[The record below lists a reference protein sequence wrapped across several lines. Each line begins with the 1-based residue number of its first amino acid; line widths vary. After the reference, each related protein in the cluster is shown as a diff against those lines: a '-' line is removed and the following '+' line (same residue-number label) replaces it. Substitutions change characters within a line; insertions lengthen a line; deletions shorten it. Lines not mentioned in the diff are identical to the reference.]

1 MRIFTLV
8 LYLIV
13 SSIKLSAQELPNQGK
28 YALNDVELI
37 LLGDDGK
44 VLEKKVVGS
53 QDNEKYALMDKAE
66 KRVLD
71 KLGLKSKAESKGNR
85 DLAQKYYQEYAKI
98 LKYNKLDPKYL
109 EFRNDKAT
117 LEKKISIGYSETK
130 SGGIKEQIS
139 RTPVISKSQ
148 TSAVISENKLSIYEG
163 ISAPDGEGTIK
174 YYGANGEVAWEHS
187 FGGKRAVTAAHLSK
201 DGGVIGVIDM
211 CEANCTSFLE
221 QGIPIRRFNLF
232 DKNGK
237 ELITYPPTPGG
248 CDFDTSNFWI
258 SLAGD
263 YAIISCLDRSFAFN
277 VQKREIAKLPYRIDV
292 LKDKMDSEIRSGDN
306 IKART
311 TSSKEIVNSADLNL
325 SKLPWEKL

>member
-1 MRIFTLV
+1 MFV
-8 LYLIV
+8 LCLIV
-13 SSIKLSAQELPNQGK
+13 SSMELRAQELPNQGK
-28 YALNDVELI
+28 YVLNDVELI
-37 LLGDDGK
+37 LLSDDGK

-53 QDNEKYALMDKAE
+53 QDSEKYVLMDKAE
-66 KRVLD
+66 KRALG
-71 KLGLKSKAESKGNR
+71 KLGLKSKTELKGNR
-85 DLAQKYYQEYAKI
+85 DLAQKYYKEYAKI
-98 LKYNKLDPKYL
+98 LKYNELDPKFI
-109 EFRNDKAT
+109 EFKNYKGT
-117 LEKKISIGYSETK
+117 LEKKIPISYSETK
-130 SGGIKEQIS
+130 NGGIKEQIS
-139 RTPVISKSQ
+139 PTPVISKSQ

-187 FGGKRAVTAAHLSK
+187 FGVKRAVTAAHLSK

-232 DKNGK
+232 NKDGK
-237 ELITYPPTPGG
+237 ELLTYPPTPGE
-248 CDFDTSNFWI
+248 CDFDTSSFWI

-292 LKDKMDSEIRSGDN
+292 LKDRMDSELRSGDN
-306 IKART
+306 LKVRT
-311 TSSKEIVNSADLNL
+311 ISSKETVNSADLNL